1 MIYRKDD
8 PMPQFDIAKIA
19 NYLMKYKD
27 QLDEIYDWKPT
38 FQGLAEIGIANET
51 EITELR
57 SSDLSNFQKDE
68 KLKDILSK
76 ALNSYTIDSQQF
88 EMIALWIIRKWGGIN
103 GGSSSDT
110 MKSVLEFLGT
120 DRPKFKRIAST
131 SKVGGFM
138 TPTKKIIYDSRVAY
152 TMNWIILSE
161 NAGDKFFPIP
171 EGRNTKMQAFNL
183 DVLIHLKFAD
193 TFKPDN
199 TENWKSRYHIST
211 KNKEI
216 YVSEADAYYELNKLV
231 GMVNE
236 VLWNDARKLEPFYTE
251 MLLFSLADKGVFQE
265 ITERV
270 RIEIK

>member
-1 MIYRKDD
+1 
-8 PMPQFDIAKIA
+8 MPQFDITKIA
-19 NYLMKYKD
+19 NYLGKYRD
-27 QLDEIYDWKPT
+27 QLDDIYDWKPN
-38 FQGLAEIGIANET
+38 FQGLAETGAVNET
-51 EITELR
+51 ELIKLQ

-68 KLKDILSK
+68 KLKNILSR
-76 ALNSYTIDSQQF
+76 ALNSYAVDSQQF
-88 EMIALWIIRKWGGIN
+88 EMIALWIIRNWGRIN
-103 GGSSSDT
+103 TGSNT
-110 MKSVLEFLGT
+110 MKSVLEFLKT

-138 TPTKKIIYDSRVAY
+138 SPTKKIIYDSRVAY

-193 TFKPDN
+193 IFKPDK
-199 TENWKSRYHIST
+199 TENWKSRNYIST

-216 YVSEADAYYELNKLV
+216 YISEADAYYELNKLV
-231 GMVNE
+231 GKVNE

-251 MLLFSLADKGVFQE
+251 MLLFSLADKGVFKE

-270 RIEIK
+270 RIDIE